1 MMRHIDLF
9 TQAIISLTWIGG
21 LHAAFVPSTTNI
33 IYNNNNRASYQRLYI
48 EKLEGVKD
56 TILSSTPLQPTPPSP
71 FVGFDPTNSEALVS
85 ITKGFIATGKSAL
98 VLLFYYLISC
108 VQYVLTRVTSIS
120 DNVHLSDFGIQSN
133 LLKDYSTAPKSSSS
147 SNNNVNSLASSSAL
161 PYYSSSLLSKKF
173 IWVSANNI
181 ADGRSGILTKDEY
194 LAAGRYFNLRNSFP
208 DLEYRAHDFRIVY
221 GESLESKSTDDSLS
235 TPIERLNDQ
244 GGEITVRFTTRV
256 TGTFRGSPLRL
267 RNMALEPNGKVMQCP
282 PTRYV
287 VLLLFVSCFNVDMSL
302 ILFMSWHYIIVSRS
316 HTAQEVRIEARSS
329 N

>member
-1 MMRHIDLF
+1 
-9 TQAIISLTWIGG
+9 
-21 LHAAFVPSTTNI
+21 
-33 IYNNNNRASYQRLYI
+33 
-48 EKLEGVKD
+48 
-56 TILSSTPLQPTPPSP
+56 
-71 FVGFDPTNSEALVS
+71 
-85 ITKGFIATGKSAL
+85 
-98 VLLFYYLISC
+98 
-108 VQYVLTRVTSIS
+108 
-120 DNVHLSDFGIQSN
+120 VHLPDYGIQSN

-147 SNNNVNSLASSSAL
+147 SNDNVNNLSSSSAL

-173 IWVSANNI
+173 VWISANNI
-181 ADGRSGILTKDEY
+181 DDGRSGILTKDEY

-221 GESLESKSTDDSLS
+221 GESTESTSTDDDTPDSLS

-267 RNMALEPNGKVMQCP
+267 RSMVLEPNGKVMQCP

-287 VLLLFVSCFNVDMSL
+287 MLLALLCARVGMPL
-302 ILFMSWHYIIVSRS
+302 ICLYCLGIAIIVSRS
-316 HTAQEVRIEARSS
+316 HTVQEVKIEARSS